1 MDDFEKNLLLK
12 YLRDMT
18 ERGDET
24 AKNLLRLLEK
34 QDLQEENEDV

>member
-24 AKNLLRLLEK
+24 AKNLLRLLE
-34 QDLQEENEDV
+34 ENEDA

>member
-1 MDDFEKNLLLK
+1 MNDFEKEMLLE

-24 AKNLLRLLEK
+24 AKKLLRLF
-34 QDLQEENEDV
+34 EENEDA